1 MTNFLRLVQNENMK
15 LYRKRSTLIILLFFL
30 LFLIL
35 GGVVVKTS
43 YMNQTGDWRTLLNQ
57 ENGALKEELN
67 QPDAPVSQ
75 IKNQLAE
82 NNYRLA
88 HNLSPYD
95 TNNGAQLTQD
105 LSNFFILA
113 VVFTIMTSGAVVS
126 SEFNK
131 GTVKLWMIRPVR
143 RSVLLFSKYISQL
156 LFFLLLVLGLFI
168 VSWLLGLIFYGS
180 TGWGIPFLSV
190 KQAVVHSQSAL
201 SHLLAVYG
209 LHFIE
214 GLVVITLA
222 FMLSTITLNAAF
234 ATGLTLFL
242 ELTKLIFNQ
251 MQTSAHWLK
260 YFLFSN
266 LDLAS
271 AIWPT
276 DISPPLNFSF
286 SLTII
291 LIYYVLFLVVTW
303 TVFIRRDV
311 S

>member
-1 MTNFLRLVQNENMK
+1 M
-15 LYRKRSTLIILLFFL
+15 
-30 LFLIL
+30 
-35 GGVVVKTS
+35 VKTS
-43 YMNQTGDWRTLLNQ
+43 YMIQTGDWHSELRLQ
-57 ENGALKEELN
+57 NGGLKEELK
-67 QPDAPVSQ
+67 QPHAPISQ
-75 IKNQLAE
+75 IENRLAE

-88 HNLSPYD
+88 HDLSPYD
-95 TNNGAQLTQD
+95 TDNGAQLTQD

-143 RSVLLFSKYISQL
+143 RSVLLLSKYISQL
-156 LFFLLLVLGLFI
+156 LFFILLVLGLIF
-168 VSWLLGLIFYGS
+168 VSWVLGLIFYGP

-190 KQAVVHSQSAL
+190 QHTVVHTQTPL
-201 SHLLAVYG
+201 SHLFALYG

-222 FMLSTITLNAAF
+222 FMLSTLTLNAAF

-242 ELTKLIFNQ
+242 ELTKLVFNQ
-251 MQTSAHWLK
+251 LQTSAHWLK

-271 AIWPT
+271 AVWPT

-291 LIYYVLFLVVTW
+291 IIYYALFLVITW